1 MSAQFERALL
11 LFEQHRYEQAE
22 AALRELLAET
32 PTYAR
37 GLALLAVTLTRL
49 KRYGE
54 AAETAQQAIGS
65 NPEMPFAHYA
75 LADVHYHRDDY
86 KAAEGAI
93 AQALRLDPTNESF
106 YSLKAGI
113 LADQGQWKAAL
124 EAAEQG
130 LAFDATHTGCNNL
143 RTLSLKQ
150 LNRLE
155 EAASSIDG
163 TLLQDPEDALA
174 HANQGWLWLDR
185 GQPRQAQVSFQEALR
200 LQPDLDWARR
210 GMIQALK
217 ATNVLYG
224 AFLRYALWMS
234 KLSEGRR
241 WLVVAVLIVGF
252 RILRLIAR
260 SSTVGLIIAAP
271 FIVFYV
277 SFVLF
282 SWVADPLFNL
292 LLRLNPYGRMLLS
305 KDELAASNWIGGLLA
320 GALGLGGGAIALA
333 LTNEAATQAWL
344 MAVGVAIALG
354 MIIPTAAVYQ
364 CSAGWP
370 RRTMTIYSLSMAGI
384 ALLGWA
390 LLWVRAIRGAGIA
403 LLVLFFLGFVASS
416 FVANILVN
424 RTPKKK

>member
-1 MSAQFERALL
+1 MSAYFERALL
-11 LFEQHRYEQAE
+11 LFEQHRYGQTE
-22 AALRELLAET
+22 AALRELLAEN
-32 PTYAR
+32 PAHAR
-37 GLALLAVTLTRL
+37 GLALLALTLTRL
-49 KRYGE
+49 KRYPE
-54 AAETAQQAIGS
+54 ATEMAQQAIGS
-65 NPEMPFAHYA
+65 DPDMPFAHYA

-86 KAAEGAI
+86 KAAAGAI
-93 AQALRLDPTNESF
+93 AEALRLDPTNESF
-106 YSLKAGI
+106 YALKAGI
-113 LADQGQWKAAL
+113 LADQGQWKASL

-155 EAASSIDG
+155 EAAHSIEG

-185 GQPRQAQVSFQEALR
+185 GKAKQAQESFQEALR

-217 ATNVLYG
+217 ATNVIYG

-241 WLVVAVLIVGF
+241 WLVVAILIVGF
-252 RILRLIAR
+252 RILRLIAQ
-260 SSTVGLIIAAP
+260 SSTVGLVIAAP
-271 FIVFYV
+271 FIVFYI

-305 KDELAASNWIGGLLA
+305 KDELMASNWIGGLLA
-320 GALGLGGGAIALA
+320 GALGIGGAAIALA
-333 LTNEAATQAWL
+333 LVSYPGAWL
-344 MAVGVAIALG
+344 VAVGGAIALG
-354 MIIPTAAVYQ
+354 MIIPTAAIYQ
-364 CSAGWP
+364 CSVGWP

-384 ALLGWA
+384 ALLGWG
-390 LLWVRAIRGAGIA
+390 LIWLPPVRSGGVA
-403 LLVLFFLGFVASS
+403 LLVLFILGFIASS

-424 RTPKKK
+424 RTPKK